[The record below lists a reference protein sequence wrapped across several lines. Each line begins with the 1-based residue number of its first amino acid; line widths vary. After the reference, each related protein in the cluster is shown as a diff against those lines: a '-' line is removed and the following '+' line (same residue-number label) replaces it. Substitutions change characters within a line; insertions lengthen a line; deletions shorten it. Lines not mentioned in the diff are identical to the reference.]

1 MRAVGYFLLVTLQ
14 TFALQLIE
22 PLRTAQAG
30 DYFLYNHKKS
40 SALVVVR
47 HVSKKEILFDE
58 IHAPA
63 DVFADLQ
70 DLNVRTWL
78 SDKAPG
84 HTSWIEVRLDSA
96 SGAVK
101 GAFCRLRAGR
111 LPKEDQ
117 HFTTTLLTL
126 PFQKTPLEER
136 RRCGAP
142 QRDNPLPRHIW
153 EPPTPQGLKK
163 ATSTPYLSHWPKDGS
178 ELAGGRIE
186 VYMAKGSALPS
197 WIEVRRANLKEH
209 IRLIATGHIESLV
222 TK

>member
-1 MRAVGYFLLVTLQ
+1 MRSFALFLLLTLRL
-14 TFALQLIE
+14 FALQLIE
-22 PLRTAQAG
+22 PLRTAKVG
-30 DYFLYNHKKS
+30 DYFLFSHKKNT
-40 SALVVVR
+40 ALVVVR

-58 IHAPA
+58 IHAPLDA
-63 DVFADLQ
+63 KKLDVKE
-70 DLNVRTWL
+70 WL
-78 SDKAPG
+78 SKKAPG

-101 GAFCRLRAGR
+101 TAFCHLRCGR

-117 HFTTTLLTL
+117 RFTTTLLTL
-126 PFQKTPLEER
+126 PFKKTPADER

-142 QRDNPLPRHIW
+142 QRDNPLPRRLW

-163 ATSTPYLSHWPKDGS
+163 EPSNPFVSHWPKDGS

-186 VYMAKGSALPS
+186 VYMVKGSALPA

-209 IRLIATGHIESLV
+209 IRLIEAGHLALPSH
-222 TK
+222 